1 MTLKKKSSEINIAET
16 IAYARGRIL
25 KLAKDSPADFIE
37 RMVKIEDKT
46 TNEIVPFKLWK
57 EQRQA
62 VEDFEKNKKNIIL
75 KARQLGFSWLVISYA
90 VAKMIASPGYVVL
103 CFSQGQEEAKEMI
116 RRAGQVILPN
126 MKGLFGSGGP
136 VKYEVLVEKIV
147 IEFEDGRKSVMKAMP
162 STSRGGKSF
171 SADMLIFDEWAE
183 HPFAETLFGS
193 AFPTIN
199 KEGGKFIGLSTMVRG
214 TYFEDVVLNYEEKGF
229 NRIFIPWYADPRR
242 TPEWYEETRKTLGDR
257 ILWEY
262 PATVEEALTIPG
274 GAFFPEFD
282 TRVHVVTPM
291 AESDRKRLIYYQSI
305 DYGLDMLSIR
315 WISVDERG
323 KCRVFREFDCPELII
338 SEAAREIRRYWE
350 SDGKPKAVF
359 APPDMWNRETG
370 SGRSRADQF
379 LENGVVLLKSSNDI
393 AAGCAALKEL
403 LYHEEGKSPRMVFDR
418 DCTAKCVYDLTKIQ
432 KDKKRPDIYAKDP
445 HYLTHGVDALR
456 YFAVMYI
463 ERTPEEAVP
472 NPAVLHYW
480 QQRRYRGR

>member
-1 MTLKKKSSEINIAET
+1 MELKAAINVKEVLKK
-16 IAYARGRIL
+16 ARKKALR
-25 KLAKDSPADFIE
+25 LAKEDIVAFIE
-37 RMVKIEDKT
+37 NFVYFEDKDKG
-46 TNEIVPFKLWK
+46 EVVLFKFWDEQK
-57 EQRQA
+57 EA
-62 VEDFEKNKKNIIL
+62 IISIDKNKKTVIL
-75 KARQLGFSWLVISYA
+75 KARQLGFSWLVVAYA
-90 VAKMIASPGYVVL
+90 VCKMIAYPGYRVIIL
-103 CFSQGQEEAKEMI
+103 SQGEKEAKELI
-116 RRAGQVILPN
+116 RRAGTVILPR
-126 MKGLFGSGGP
+126 MSFLIGEGGIAKINP
-136 VKYEVLVEKIV
+136 TTEKVEITHH
-147 IEFEDGRKSVMKAMP
+147 DGQVSVMEAFA
-162 STSRGGKSF
+162 TSGAGGRGF
-171 SADMLIFDEWAE
+171 SGDLLIFDEWGTHAQ
-183 HPFAETLFGS
+183 ADSTY
-193 AFPTIN
+193 AAAYPTIN
-199 KEGGKFIGLSTMVRG
+199 RKNGGKFVGLSTMNRG
-214 TYFEDVVLNYEEKGF
+214 TLFEDVVVNYEEKGF
-229 NRIFIPWYADPRR
+229 NRIFIPWYADPSRD
-242 TPEWYEETRKTLGDR
+242 EKWYNETVNAIGIDKTLQ
-257 ILWEY
+257 EY

-291 AESDRKRLIYYQSI
+291 EESERKRLIYYQSI

-323 KCRVFREFDCPELII
+323 KCRVFREFDCPDLII

-403 LYHEEGKSPRMVFDR
+403 LYHEDGKSPRLVFDR